1 MIVWTDFH
9 RTLSEYADG
18 FASLAAAYD
27 GTAGSSAELEAVIDR
42 YSSLILEPRNTLMW
56 EELIRREPE
65 ETERLAYRLRERSAL
80 CVALMEKYRAL
91 KLLEGAENDSGYFRN
106 IEACI
111 EEEFGS
117 FTVTPESRVLMVGSG
132 SFPMTPL
139 LIARRTGA
147 QVVGIDI
154 DPEAVELGRKV
165 VSRLG
170 PELPIRLEASS
181 VEQLDGL
188 STVTHIIFS
197 STVPVKYELLERLHP
212 LTGEQTVV
220 AMRYGGGLKSL
231 FNYPIRQAADSRWRL
246 AESLLKPGRI
256 FDIALYRKAAVSHQ
270 LDGGAQ

>member
-1 MIVWTDFH
+1 MVWTDFH